1 MHLEKLLKQHQQ
13 IDKTSQ
19 KVLEINPSHPL
30 INDLLKILDNEKEK
44 KLFFDDAS
52 WLLLDQAKIMV
63 GQPVSDP
70 NKFAR
75 RMNALMQR
83 GIKI

>member
-1 MHLEKLLKQHQQ
+1 MMLHG
-13 IDKTSQ
+13 
-19 KVLEINPSHPL
+19 
-30 INDLLKILDNEKEK
+30 
-44 KLFFDDAS
+44 F
-52 WLLLDQAKIMV
+52 LLDQAKIME